1 MPQPDLTSGRF
12 SRWPWWRRWFG
23 QRSERA
29 AASLLRKLGY
39 RILGRNLSDRR
50 GEIDIIAID
59 GSTVVIVEVRSTAGT
74 DLQRIAASVDAQKQ
88 RRLTQ
93 AALRFFHR
101 RRLHNIP
108 IRFDVLV
115 VSWPPTQRRPT
126 IQHFPNAFE
135 AVGRFQMHS

>member
-135 AVGRFQMHS
+135 SVGRFQMHS